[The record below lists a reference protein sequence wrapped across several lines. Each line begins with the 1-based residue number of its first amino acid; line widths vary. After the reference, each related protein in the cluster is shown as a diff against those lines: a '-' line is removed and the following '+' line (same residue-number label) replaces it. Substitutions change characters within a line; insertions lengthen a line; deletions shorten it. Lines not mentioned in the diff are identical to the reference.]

1 MLRPLSRLPLRMSAP
16 ITILSPD
23 EEARLWTALG
33 THWAEGGF
41 VPLRNRALVTLL
53 WDGGL
58 SIGAATRLRCEH
70 VVPDPSIL
78 RVTKELVLGP
88 SAETRYRRRRCYV
101 SERAREALVDY
112 LRVAR
117 ADDRLAGGKKFK
129 GPLFPSTADPKTS
142 ITVQA
147 IRPAWGKL
155 VNEAGVAHAPLEA
168 VVHTARQRLLEA
180 AGGDHSVLT
189 DQTGLTGQASQ
200 RYRVQ
205 SGRTPEQIL
214 RALDKRR

>member
-1 MLRPLSRLPLRMSAP
+1 MSEP
-16 ITILSPD
+16 ITVLSPD
-23 EEARLWTALG
+23 EEARLWNALK
-33 THWAEGGF
+33 THWSDAGF
-41 VPLRNRALVTLL
+41 VALRNRALVTLL

-58 SIGAATRLRCEH
+58 SVGAATRLRCEQ
-70 VVPDPSIL
+70 VVPDASLL
-78 RVTKELVLGP
+78 RVTKEMVLGP
-88 SAETRYRRRRCYV
+88 SAETKYRQRRIYV
-101 SERAREALVDY
+101 SQRAREALVDY

-117 ADDRLAGGKKFK
+117 AEGRLAGGKQFK
-129 GPLFPSTADPKTS
+129 GPLFPSTQDPKTP

-147 IRPAWGKL
+147 IRPGWGKL
-155 VNEAGVAHAPLEA
+155 VQQAGVAHAPLEA

>member
-1 MLRPLSRLPLRMSAP
+1 MSAP
-16 ITILSPD
+16 TTILSPED
-23 EEARLWTALG
+23 EARLWTALE
-33 THWAEGGF
+33 THWTEGGF

-70 VVPDPSIL
+70 VVPDPSLL
-78 RVTKELVLGP
+78 RVTKEMVLGP
-88 SAETRYRRRRCYV
+88 SAETKYRKRRCYV

-117 ADDRLAGGKKFK
+117 ADGRLAGGKQFK
-129 GPLFPSTADPKTS
+129 GPLFPSTHDPKTP
-142 ITVQA
+142 ITMQA
-147 IRPAWGKL
+147 IRPGWGK
-155 VNEAGVAHAPLEA
+155 VVQQAGVAHAPLEA

-205 SGRTPEQIL
+205 SRRTPEEIL
-214 RALDKRR
+214 RELDKRR

>member
-1 MLRPLSRLPLRMSAP
+1 MSAP
-16 ITILSPD
+16 TTILSPED
-23 EEARLWTALG
+23 EARLWTALQ

-70 VVPDPSIL
+70 AVPEPSVL
-78 RVTKELVLGP
+78 RVAKEMVLGP
-88 SAETRYRRRRCYV
+88 SAQTRYRRRRCYV
-101 SERAREALVDY
+101 SQRAREALAEY

-117 ADDRLAGGKKFK
+117 AEGRLAGGKLFK
-129 GPLFPSTADPKTS
+129 GPLFPSTHDPKS
-142 ITVQA
+142 PITAQA
-147 IRPAWGKL
+147 LGPAWAKL
-155 VNEAGVAHAPLEA
+155 VAEAGLPHVPLEA